1 MALNSPS
8 SLASW
13 LPFWFVGRPLT
24 RACGALIALAVGLR
38 AISLAAA
45 PELGPATTALQHDG
59 HQLNGA
65 AAVASSSTATAPACP
80 PRTLPDGGVCVPVP
94 DLSVGGEALAEQRAA
109 HHDRGGHLRVYD
121 QIPRRPERPADYRKY
136 HLPVPPLPQQSFV
149 TSGYD
154 LDLPDDEQRRGAEMK
169 AVGHGGIDLAQKRGT
184 PVALVSLEHQ
194 VGEADVLF
202 VGKLFGNSVVTHHA
216 VREATTLRD
225 YLVIHGHLEKPASG
239 LARGQTVPGGAI
251 IGYVGDSGSPGVVHL
266 HVEVRRAREGVA
278 LNALAPGELAH
289 NSKTVACDP
298 RNVLPL
304 LP

>member
-1 MALNSPS
+1 MPTAVP
-8 SLASW
+8 ARAAATA
-13 LPFWFVGRPLT
+13 PFARPFVRSAATL
-24 RACGALIALAVGLR
+24 LALALGLR
-38 AISLAAA
+38 AVSLLAAPTPA
-45 PELGPATTALQHDG
+45 PAPGAPDPRASEAARQPARGAT
-59 HQLNGA
+59 A
-65 AAVASSSTATAPACP
+65 AAAPACP

-94 DLSVGGEALAEQRAA
+94 DSTRGGEALAEQRAR
-109 HHDRGGHLRVYD
+109 HHDRSGHLRVYD
-121 QIPRRPERPADYRKY
+121 QIPRRPERPADYRKFQ
-136 HLPVPPLPQQSFV
+136 LPVAPLAQQSFV

-184 PVALVSLEHQ
+184 PVALVPLEHQ
-194 VGEADVLF
+194 VGDADVLF

-216 VREATTLRD
+216 VREQGTLRD

-239 LARGQTVPGGAI
+239 LTRGASTPAGTV

-266 HVEVRRAREGVA
+266 HLEVRRAREGISLSA
-278 LNALAPGELAH
+278 LGPGELTQ

-304 LP
+304 LGP